1 MTLLEVSG
9 LKAGYGRT
17 TVLHDVNFAVQEG
30 EIYTLLGANGAGKT
44 ATLRAILGMVNR
56 SANQLSFRGDNLLR
70 LRTEQI
76 ARAGVGTVPEG
87 RGTIKQL
94 TVQENLMVAGHR
106 LTRSDALS
114 QVRHWFD
121 VFPRLSE
128 RRNQAAG
135 TLSGGEQQM
144 LAVARALLPRP
155 RLLLL
160 DEPSLGLAPKVTVE
174 LYDTIKDINATDG
187 TTMLVVEQNAE
198 LAFRVASNASVL
210 EAGRTVVQGSVSE
223 LSRSDEVRKAYL
235 GGVNA

>member
-1 MTLLEVSG
+1 MNLLEVSG
-9 LKAGYGRT
+9 LKAGYGRI
-17 TVLHDVNFAVQEG
+17 TVLHDVNLTVQEG

-44 ATLRAILGMVNR
+44 TTLRAILGMVNR
-56 SANQLSFRGDNLLR
+56 SANQLSFSGDNLLR

-76 ARAGVGTVPEG
+76 ARAGVGTVPQG

-94 TVQENLMVAGHR
+94 TVEENLMVAGHR

-114 QVRHWFD
+114 QVRHWFH
-121 VFPRLSE
+121 VFPRLAE

-160 DEPSLGLAPKVTVE
+160 DEPSLGLAPKVTGE
-174 LYDTIKDINATDG
+174 LYDTIKDINATEG

-210 EAGRTVVQGSVSE
+210 EAGRTVVHGPVSE
-223 LSRSDEVRKAYL
+223 LSRSDDVRKAYL
-235 GGVNA
+235 GGANA